1 MYQHFI
7 LKYVSIYKKKCG
19 RLTFTILDNQYQ
31 YGQLLRFFNT
41 HTRILFVGDGDCEI
55 NSLTSCSSFFFLIS
69 FSHPVSNCHFLVSI
83 NKSFKDIPCLVA

>member
-41 HTRILFVGDGDCEI
+41 HTRILFVGDGGLRDKF
-55 NSLTSCSSFFFLIS
+55 SHFLLFLFFLNKFFSSRIKLS
-69 FSHPVSNCHFLVSI
+69 FSRVH
-83 NKSFKDIPCLVA
+83 K